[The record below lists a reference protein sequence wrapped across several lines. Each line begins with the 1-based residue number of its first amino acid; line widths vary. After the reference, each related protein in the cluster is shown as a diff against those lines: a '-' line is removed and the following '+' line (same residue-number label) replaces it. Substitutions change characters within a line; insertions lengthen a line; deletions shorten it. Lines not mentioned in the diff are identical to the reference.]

1 MTDLEYSIALGNY
14 AIATTQLKSILN
26 GSRDKTAIGLL
37 GELNTL
43 NTPESKR
50 DFFVLFLGK
59 TAGSEVSRKL
69 ANRLEN

>member
-14 AIATTQLKSILN
+14 DSATNQLKSILN
-26 GSRDKTAIGLL
+26 GSRDKTAMGLL

-43 NTPESKR
+43 NTPESKKA
-50 DFFVLFLGK
+50 FFDLFLGK
-59 TAGSEVSRKL
+59 TAGSIKSRAL